1 MRPIVTESKSRVRW
15 RLARLAELPR
25 DLRAVMAARRPGVD
39 YLPYLLGKFG
49 SSLLPGA
56 TRLPTDF
63 PIHDDGHA
71 LRVALGPA
79 LTLQCPKSLTERID
93 LLVMLGEV
101 ISENV
106 YRCDVIKHGACVF
119 DCGANIGVFCCYA
132 AALAGPKGRVYAWE
146 PVAEACD
153 VVLRNVQANDQEQVV
168 CIRKG
173 LADWHGR
180 ATIHVP
186 LSHSNCSSLE
196 SGAEGRPEEIEVTT
210 LDAEVE
216 RLGVR
221 QVDLIK
227 IDVEG
232 YEEQLL
238 RGAAETLRA
247 FRPALAMAAYHHEED
262 LWRLPAV
269 IRAIEPAYRVTVFYS
284 WVSAFIFA
292 SCGTS

>member
-1 MRPIVTESKSRVRW
+1 VTGLLSRLSW
-15 RLARLAELPR
+15 RLARLAELPG
-25 DLRAVMAARRPGVD
+25 DLRGVVRAGRSGVD
-39 YLPYLLGKFG
+39 YGPYLLGKFG
-49 SSLLPGA
+49 LSLLPGA
-56 TRLPTDF
+56 TRLPQDSA
-63 PIHDDGHA
+63 IHDDGRS
-71 LRVALGPA
+71 LRVALGRA
-79 LTLQCPKSLTERID
+79 VTLQCPKSLTERID

-106 YRCDVIKHGACVF
+106 YRCDVIERGACVF

-146 PVAEACD
+146 PVAQVCD
-153 VVLRNVQANDQEQVV
+153 VLLSNVQENDQEQVV

-173 LADWHGR
+173 LADRQGT

-186 LSHSNCSSLE
+186 ASHSNCSSLE
-196 SGAEGRPEEIEVTT
+196 NGVEGRPEEIEVTT

-232 YEEQLL
+232 YEEQVL

-247 FRPALAMAAYHHEED
+247 FRPALAMAAYHHKED

-269 IRAIEPAYRVTVFYS
+269 IRAIEPAYRVTVSYS

-292 SCGTS
+292 SCGTP